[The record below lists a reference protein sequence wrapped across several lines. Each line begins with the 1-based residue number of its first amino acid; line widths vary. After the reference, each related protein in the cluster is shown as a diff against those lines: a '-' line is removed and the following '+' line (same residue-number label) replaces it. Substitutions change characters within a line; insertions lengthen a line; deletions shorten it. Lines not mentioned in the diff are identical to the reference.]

1 MGTGILRGDESGT
14 GQVIAASH
22 SQCGVDRSQRGGD
35 EQHDDGED
43 HAGNIAA
50 DNIALAECDRVSGQP
65 HGLVSNIRDGQQTV
79 EGQDHGQDDGGGDH
93 QDANGDA
100 AGVSDGQGSIDTD
113 VELIAAELLIQ
124 QLLNGI
130 SKRNQAFHQDLHHL
144 RGQDHGS
151 SGVHSNGHN
160 AGNIVAAQDAEHSA
174 KDSADHQRLAED
186 AELFLDALGVSL
198 QLVQAGD
205 VVVNFVQQ
213 VSQRCPA
220 DAVGGGEG
228 NAGQA
233 ELFLNDR
240 LGPVGQLEG
249 NDSADSTAD
258 QADDGAA
265 GSIIADSSAE
275 DEVVVAPEVD
285 HDAVGSLQNQHQ
297 DVDAQ
302 DDEYDH
308 SGQGV
313 SPGSGGT
320 GRPTHI
326 HDVGMQAKA
335 GDHVLHA
342 GANLC
347 NKGVDDQVDTAEANT
362 GGDAALQQGAD
373 LNTQTNTDNEHDDG
387 HHAHG
392 TQTADPVQGVNNN
405 LHFITPPV
413 L

>member
-1 MGTGILRGDESGT
+1 M
-14 GQVIAASH
+14 
-22 SQCGVDRSQRGGD
+22 
-35 EQHDDGED
+35 
-43 HAGNIAA
+43 
-50 DNIALAECDRVSGQP
+50 
-65 HGLVSNIRDGQQTV
+65 
-79 EGQDHGQDDGGGDH
+79 
-93 QDANGDA
+93 
-100 AGVSDGQGSIDTD
+100 
-113 VELIAAELLIQ
+113 
-124 QLLNGI
+124 
-130 SKRNQAFHQDLHHL
+130 
-144 RGQDHGS
+144 
-151 SGVHSNGHN
+151 
-160 AGNIVAAQDAEHSA
+160 
-174 KDSADHQRLAED
+174 
-186 AELFLDALGVSL
+186 LGVSL

-302 DDEYDH
+302 DDEDDH

-347 NKGVDDQVDTAEANT
+347 NKGVDDQVDTTEANT
-362 GGDAALQQGAD
+362 GGDTALQQGAD
-373 LNTQTNTDNEHDDG
+373 LNTQTNTTRLPLLCSALPPKRHIYNIIFR
-387 HHAHG
+387 HAAQVLRRVFLSIG
-392 TQTADPVQGVNNN
+392 TFAGLIVCFLPDKNAQSPSILPGGQGGI
-405 LHFITPPV
+405 LRRPQ
-413 L
+413 